1 MKRLLRGELLGLVMV
16 FEKTIEGELL
26 DLVFVFEK
34 KIERG
39 TAWFSFGILKR
50 LLRARPKY

>member
-1 MKRLLRGELLGLVMV
+1 MV

-50 LLRARPKY
+50 LLRARPRY